1 MRLSN
6 YFVDAAHRFFTVA
19 VEKNFVQGRRTTHV
33 VAACLYIACRQE
45 KSQHML
51 IDFSD
56 ALQVNVYILGTCFLK
71 FRRLLGLKLD
81 IIDPALYIYRFAAH
95 LDLDEKANAVALT
108 ALRLVGRMKRDW
120 IVAGRRPAGICAA
133 ALLIACRAHGF
144 ARGSNDVS
152 RVLRVCGMTVHQR
165 VKDFESTPS
174 SNLTLQQFIDIDL
187 ETEADPPRFTT
198 NRIKEARAKAIQDGN
213 IALLTS
219 GQLDDPRENDKRSK
233 KWRSTLS
240 LTDRQ
245 KQLNQLYDQL
255 ATDMGQEDT
264 NDDNG
269 NDNGNGNVNDASPT
283 TTTTTTAA
291 ASVVPSIPIPNGM
304 DSSDKDTDSSSR
316 QIVPMTTAAST
327 IETFHYPKGNNGRTL
342 ILPDQA
348 TAEELAK
355 SNTPEESKL
364 NLEEWKQDM
373 PTSVMDEIDGLFR
386 DDEEVKQ
393 KEAIFNKMNK
403 DYIEKQ
409 ARLENARLA
418 AEKLMR
424 ETEDMDAAQAEEQAR
439 YMQHRKTSA
448 TGSSSG
454 GGGGGIAAAAA
465 AGATGTTRRTTK
477 HGGSTR
483 MEPQDKSVS
492 FQEKE
497 AMDRD
502 DDENDEQEEEDNG
515 PTTEEAL
522 LAAISSRKISRKIN
536 YDAMSTIFN
545 DEGTFSMEM
554 LEDYEPE
561 KTFMDDM
568 I

>member
-1 MRLSN
+1 M
-6 YFVDAAHRFFTVA
+6 
-19 VEKNFVQGRRTTHV
+19 
-33 VAACLYIACRQE
+33 
-45 KSQHML
+45 
-51 IDFSD
+51 
-56 ALQVNVYILGTCFLK
+56 
-71 FRRLLGLKLD
+71 
-81 IIDPALYIYRFAAH
+81 
-95 LDLDEKANAVALT
+95 
-108 ALRLVGRMKRDW
+108 
-120 IVAGRRPAGICAA
+120 
-133 ALLIACRAHGF
+133 
-144 ARGSNDVS
+144 
-152 RVLRVCGMTVHQR
+152 
-165 VKDFESTPS
+165 
-174 SNLTLQQFIDIDL
+174 

-219 GQLDDPRENDKRSK
+219 GQLDDPRENDKISK

-245 KQLNQLYDQL
+245 KQLNRLYDQL
-255 ATDMGQEDT
+255 AADMGQ
-264 NDDNG
+264 DDENG
-269 NDNGNGNVNDASPT
+269 DDDGDDASPSTET
-283 TTTTTTAA
+283 TANNTTTAA
-291 ASVVPSIPIPNGM
+291 EAEAVLPSIL
-304 DSSDKDTDSSSR
+304 DSS
-316 QIVPMTTAAST
+316 QNGQLVPISTTATS
-327 IETFHYPKGNNGRTL
+327 ISETFHYPKGNNGRAL

-355 SNTPEESKL
+355 SHTPEESKL

-386 DDEEVKQ
+386 DDEEVKL

-439 YMQHRKTSA
+439 YIQHRKTSA
-448 TGSSSG
+448 IGGASGSNRRAVRHG
-454 GGGGGIAAAAA
+454 
-465 AGATGTTRRTTK
+465 GTTRTD
-477 HGGSTR
+477 
-483 MEPQDKSVS
+483 PQDKSVG
-492 FQEKE
+492 FREKE
-497 AMDRD
+497 PMDKEEEER
-502 DDENDEQEEEDNG
+502 DDEN

-545 DEGTFSMEM
+545 DEGTFSMDM